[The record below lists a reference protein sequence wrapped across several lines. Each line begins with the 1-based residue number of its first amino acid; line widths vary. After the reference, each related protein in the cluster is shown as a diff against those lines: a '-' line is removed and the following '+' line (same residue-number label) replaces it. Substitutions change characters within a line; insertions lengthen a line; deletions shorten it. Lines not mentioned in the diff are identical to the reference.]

1 MNETPYNFSYNPSLM
16 KQASIVAGSVVGICL
31 IVVAALYFTIIRPP
45 SATVYPVQITIENGQ
60 GAQSIARELLGAG
73 IVRSESIA
81 QHLIVSEGGERKI
94 QAGLYIFS
102 KPLNIFAVARKIV
115 KGDYGYVPVKIT
127 IPEGSNSK
135 KIAEIVNSKFPDIA
149 TSTFEQF
156 AVEKEG
162 YLFPETYFFYPKATS
177 TEILLRIE
185 KQFNKTIA
193 NPSLTAEIERAS
205 TTLGMNLNQILTVAS
220 ILEEEVQTTEDRKIV
235 ADLIYRRIKLG
246 MPLQVDATLAYV
258 TGKTSAELTLKDLRS
273 DNPYNTYTNK
283 GLPPT
288 PISNPGLDAIEAALN
303 PTPNDY
309 LFYLSDKDGITH
321 FSKTHEE
328 HVKLK
333 AKYLR

>member
-1 MNETPYNFSYNPSLM
+1 MNDTPYNFSYNTSLM
-16 KQASIVAGSVVGICL
+16 KKASIIAGSVVGFCM
-31 IVVAALYFTIIRPP
+31 VVLLALYMSIVRPP
-45 SATVYPVQITIENGQ
+45 SSTVYPVQITVESGQ
-60 GAQSIARELLGAG
+60 GAQSIARELSRAG
-73 IVRSESIA
+73 VVTSESIA

-102 KPLNIFAVARKIV
+102 KPMNVFAVARKIV

-127 IPEGSNSK
+127 IPEGSNSR
-135 KIAEIVNSKFPDIA
+135 KIAEIVNLKFPDIA
-149 TSTFEQF
+149 TSTFESF
-156 AVEKEG
+156 AIKKEG

-177 TEILLRIE
+177 TEILARIE
-185 KQFNKTIA
+185 LQFNKTIS
-193 NPSLTAEIERAS
+193 NPTLVTEIERAS
-205 TTLGMNLNQILTVAS
+205 STLGLSLDQILTVAS

-235 ADLIYRRIKLG
+235 ADLIYRRMKLG

-303 PTPNDY
+303 PTPNEY